1 MTIKHTECERL
12 VNIFT
17 KELTSCIKM
26 SSREM
31 VRSTTKRAIANF
43 SATTGEEDMGKCIEL
58 LFEIQFKTHALY
70 DFSSIESP
78 NKYMD
83 CILSFAL
90 MLQKGRKELFFL
102 YPVYLDLHSLMGTNG
117 FNDTKN
123 RLLDKAIRK
132 LDSKKMSLTDA
143 LYEFD
148 HNDDSVTS
156 KLIGLFIYIKRIVTT
171 HCPHNSFS
179 PMLFNL
185 PLEKISIQR
194 NRHENNRLANALRL
208 L

>member
-17 KELTSCIKM
+17 KELTLLIDINSKE
-26 SSREM
+26 S
-31 VRSTTKRAIANF
+31 VRSTVMKAVNRFVSI
-43 SATTGEEDMGKCIEL
+43 TGENNMGKCIEL

-70 DFSSIESP
+70 DFSSITSP

-102 YPVYLDLHSLMGTNG
+102 YPVYLDLRHLIGTNG
-117 FNDTKN
+117 FNDTKD
-123 RLLDKAIRK
+123 RLLNKAIRK

-148 HNDDSVTS
+148 HNDESIAS

-171 HCPHNSFS
+171 HCPNNSFS

-194 NRHENNRLANALRL
+194 NRHENERLANALRL

>member
-17 KELTSCIKM
+17 KELTSCIKID
-26 SSREM
+26 SKET
-31 VRSTTKRAIANF
+31 VRSTVKRAITSF
-43 SATTGEEDMGKCIEL
+43 VELTGEEGMGKCIEL

-70 DFSSIESP
+70 DFSSIKSP

-90 MLQKGRKELFFL
+90 MLQKGRNKLFFL
-102 YPVYLDLHSLMGTNG
+102 YPIYLDLRHLMGTNG
-117 FNDTKN
+117 FNDTKD
-123 RLLDKAIRK
+123 RLLNKAIHK
-132 LDSKKMSLTDA
+132 LDSKKMSLIDA

-148 HNDDSVTS
+148 NNDESITS
-156 KLIGLFIYIKRIVTT
+156 KLIGLFIYIKKIVTT

-194 NRHENNRLANALRL
+194 NRHENERLANALRL